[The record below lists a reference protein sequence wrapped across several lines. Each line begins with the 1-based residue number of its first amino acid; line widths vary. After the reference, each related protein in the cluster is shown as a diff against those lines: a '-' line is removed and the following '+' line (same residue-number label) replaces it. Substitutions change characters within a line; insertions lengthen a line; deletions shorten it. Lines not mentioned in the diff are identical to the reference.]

1 MNLSYY
7 DFSPGILGLIIWGII
22 SYLLRKK
29 KIKNKPILEREQVQI
44 KEESHDL
51 DYFKNIL
58 EPQKM
63 VDFSPSILINESTE
77 NIEPQEDVIDED
89 LSILMDESF
98 KDISIPL
105 EIDAEEIPK
114 QIDRPLIVDSKKRM
128 KTKVGLPVIFEDKNS
143 LKSAFI
149 MKEILDKPLSLRSY
163 D

>member
-22 SYLLRKK
+22 SYLSRKK
-29 KIKNKPILEREQVQI
+29 KIQNKSEPEEILAQ
-44 KEESHDL
+44 EESSNFG
-51 DYFKNIL
+51 YFKNI
-58 EPQKM
+58 
-63 VDFSPSILINESTE
+63 
-77 NIEPQEDVIDED
+77 IEPQEDVIDED

-105 EIDAEEIPK
+105 EIGAEEIPK

-143 LKSAFI
+143 LKAAFI

>member
-22 SYLLRKK
+22 SYLSRKK
-29 KIKNKPILEREQVQI
+29 KIQNKSEPEEILAQ
-44 KEESHDL
+44 EESSNFG
-51 DYFKNIL
+51 YFKNI
-58 EPQKM
+58 
-63 VDFSPSILINESTE
+63 
-77 NIEPQEDVIDED
+77 IEPQEDVIDED

-105 EIDAEEIPK
+105 EIEEEEIPK
-114 QIDRPLIVDSKKRM
+114 EKLQIDRPLIVDSKKRM

>member
-22 SYLLRKK
+22 SYLSRKK
-29 KIKNKPILEREQVQI
+29 KIQNKSEPEEILAQ
-44 KEESHDL
+44 EESSNFG
-51 DYFKNIL
+51 YFKNI
-58 EPQKM
+58 
-63 VDFSPSILINESTE
+63 
-77 NIEPQEDVIDED
+77 IEPQEDVIDED

-105 EIDAEEIPK
+105 EIEEEEIPK
-114 QIDRPLIVDSKKRM
+114 EKLQIDRPLIVDSKKRI
-128 KTKVGLPVIFEDKNS
+128 KSKIGLSVMFEDKNS

>member
-1 MNLSYY
+1 VNLSYY

-22 SYLLRKK
+22 SYLSRKK
-29 KIKNKPILEREQVQI
+29 KIQNKSEPEEILAQ
-44 KEESHDL
+44 EESSNFG
-51 DYFKNIL
+51 YFKNI
-58 EPQKM
+58 
-63 VDFSPSILINESTE
+63 
-77 NIEPQEDVIDED
+77 IEPQEDVIDED